1 MITIFN
7 NLSLY
12 YFASPKRLSA
22 LQGTEFC
29 RMGGHHFLGDEEFEH
44 IALGYY
50 VAIADAIIS
59 AFLTAFAVRSRSRR
73 SHGC

>member
-1 MITIFN
+1 
-7 NLSLY
+7 
-12 YFASPKRLSA
+12 
-22 LQGTEFC
+22 
-29 RMGGHHFLGDEEFEH
+29 MGGHHFLGDEEFEH

-73 SHGC
+73 IHVC